1 MKPLQIEYMMLDQ
14 IKPYAKNAKKHPAE
28 QVEQIKKS
36 IEEFGFNDPIGV
48 YSDGE
53 IAEGH
58 GRLLAA
64 VDLGLEKVPVIVLDG
79 LNEDQKKAYRI
90 VHNQLTMN
98 SGFDIELLNAELADL
113 EDMGMDQYGF
123 TITDISE
130 DQYENFFEDAD
141 QKDKEK
147 KKIQCP
153 YCGEWFT
160 P

>member
-1 MKPLQIEYMMLDQ
+1 MKPLEVKYLPLDQ

-28 QVEQIKKS
+28 QVEQIKESIKS
-36 IEEFGFNDPIGV
+36 YGFNDPVAI
-48 YSDGE
+48 YEDGE

-64 VDLGLEKVPVIVLDG
+64 VDLGLEKIPVIVLDG

-90 VHNQLTMN
+90 IHNQLTMN
-98 SGFDIELLNAELADL
+98 SGFDIELLNAELAEL
-113 EDMGMDQYGF
+113 EDMDMDRFGF
-123 TITDISE
+123 ALTDISE
-130 DQYENFFEDAD
+130 DQYENFFEDAE
-141 QKDKEK
+141 QKEKEK
-147 KKIQCP
+147 KQIQCP